1 MTLFAVTHP
10 QSPPRIYHALLS
22 CLLLPST
29 REWVQKEI
37 SLWLVYLY
45 SQQASENRKH
55 TPSQHWP
62 DKIIVICSSP
72 FRFFF
77 LFGSILSKSSL
88 FGQSS
93 VNHNL
98 LWYHYLWKWRCQHLC
113 QYWSCSFLTVMFLI
127 WYNTLFN
134 LAEALAW
141 CCFTES
147 PLTFMHVRGWEA
159 NALSMPCFLDL
170 ASALS
175 FKRTAMH
182 PK

>member
-37 SLWLVYLY
+37 SLWLVYLC
-45 SQQASENRKH
+45 SQQASENRRENTLHLSIGLIK
-55 TPSQHWP
+55 SL
-62 DKIIVICSSP
+62 SSAVLLSD
-72 FRFFF
+72 FFF

-98 LWYHYLWKWRCQHLC
+98 LWYHYLWKWCCQHLC
-113 QYWSCSFLTVMFLI
+113 QYWSCNFLTVMFLT

-134 LAEALAW
+134 LAEAPAW

-147 PLTFMHVRGWEA
+147 SCIHACERLRSQCLVYAM
-159 NALSMPCFLDL
+159 
-170 ASALS
+170 SAISSISTLI
-175 FKRTAMH
+175 
-182 PK
+182 